1 VTAGISVY
9 DIPAIGEK
17 EVRERSQ
24 ATLARFPAL
33 RHLYDDAFLS
43 RLARKRQMDNYLLW
57 LLIQNP
63 DEYADSFWA
72 TVIDDLDLLGPE
84 GSWEAFMAKFRHRER
99 LELQSAC
106 SELGLTAWMKRR
118 GPAVQI
124 EPPTRSGR
132 TCDFS
137 AETNPF
143 TWWEIK
149 TVQDADFLV
158 TDELIAREVQ
168 LRLRHIDQPY
178 VLIME
183 PSSVER
189 NEVAVVVR
197 NLRRQLAEY
206 HVAGGPLP
214 HLFESHGLRV
224 VASALTTRSRGYL
237 GIVEGRPHL
246 FGDELAMRVVDRIVG
261 AMEQLPDDSAGI
273 VVIDTTLS
281 TWIEDEDIADAC
293 FGVEGLGYVNGKLI
307 SVRRN
312 DLAAFRPNERTRISA
327 VAHYSRSAR
336 ETTAPYEI
344 IVNHNPCAKHKLP
357 DGLLRGKHVKQRR
370 MRRRS
375 DGLCRLEEF

>member
-1 VTAGISVY
+1 MTRTISVY
-9 DIPAIGEK
+9 EIPTISVQEAS
-17 EVRERSQ
+17 ERCR

-33 RHLYDDAFLS
+33 CRLYDDAFLS
-43 RLARKRQMDNYLLW
+43 RLVRKRQMDNYLLW
-57 LLIQNP
+57 LLVQDP
-63 DEYADSFWA
+63 GEYADSFWVA
-72 TVIDDLDLLGPE
+72 VIDGLALLAPE
-84 GSWEAFMAKFRHRER
+84 GSWEAFTSKFRHRHN
-99 LELQSAC
+99 LELQSAR
-106 SELGLTAWMKRR
+106 SELELTAWMKRR

-168 LRLRHIDQPY
+168 LRIRDIDQPY

-183 PSSVER
+183 ASAVER
-189 NEVAVVVR
+189 NEVAVAVR
-197 NLRRQLAEY
+197 DLRRQLADY
-206 HVAGGPLP
+206 HAADGALP
-214 HLFESHGLRV
+214 HRFESHGLRIL
-224 VASALTTRSRGYL
+224 ASALTNRSRGYL

-261 AMEQLPDDSAGI
+261 AMQQLPDDCAGI

-293 FGVEGLGYVNGKLI
+293 FGVEGLGYVNNKLI
-307 SVRRN
+307 PVRRN
-312 DLAAFRPNERTRISA
+312 DLAAFRPSERTRVSA

-336 ETTAPYEI
+336 ETSSPYEL
-344 IVNHNPCAKHKLP
+344 IVNHNPYAKYPLP
-357 DGLLRGKHVKQRR
+357 NDLLHGEYVEQRR
-370 MRRRS
+370 MERRS
-375 DGLCRLEEF
+375 DGLCRLVEC